1 MSWRGGLSILL
12 GLTLSACSSRDM
24 SDLKQYIAEVKA
36 RPPGDIDP
44 IPEIKPVETFTYEPG
59 DRRDPFVIDR
69 ETVEAV
75 TSSLIASS
83 GIAPDPLRRKEELE
97 RFPLDS
103 LTMQGT
109 LEQDGI
115 MWGLIRD
122 PEGTLHLVRT
132 GNYMGLNDGQIIRIS
147 EEEIELTEIVP
158 GETPGTWR
166 EQRASIALSQ

>member
-1 MSWRGGLSILL
+1 MSWRGGLSILA
-12 GLTLSACSSRDM
+12 GLALTACGGGDM
-24 SDLKQYIAEVKA
+24 RDLKQYIAKVKA
-36 RPPGDIDP
+36 RPPGGIESV
-44 IPEIKPVETFTYEPG
+44 PEIKSIETFTYEPG
-59 DRRDPFVIDR
+59 NRRDPFKMDR

-75 TSSLIASS
+75 TSSLAAAS

-97 RFPLDS
+97 RFPLDALS
-103 LTMQGT
+103 MQGT

-115 MWGLIRD
+115 MWGLIQD

-158 GETPGTWR
+158 GENPGTWR